1 MVVGVAPAH
10 CGDDQALVADLVDNT
25 RADEV
30 RDRGGAVVGGAR
42 LVIQA
47 VFCFEDLDLDA
58 VLGEEE
64 GQEQA

>member
-1 MVVGVAPAH
+1 
-10 CGDDQALVADLVDNT
+10 
-25 RADEV
+25 
-30 RDRGGAVVGGAR
+30 VGGAG

-58 VLGEEE
+58 VLGEED